1 VSILI
6 DVAARGDV
14 VQERAHAVFTISK
27 ISFCTK
33 PTVISSFST
42 SAAFQL
48 KPTVSRSLMQ
58 APALY
63 VGRNY
68 FSGTELKKYRG
79 KDFLPTPTCHFLGG
93 EGRKTQPRTPKMIR
107 QGIILQR
114 FCPPISMG
122 RAAVPPTDGA
132 ADPYGPEQGP
142 RGWVW
147 WRDGW
152 FACLG
157 RQKETHQKN
166 REPWCIGLRWPPFS
180 GNI

>member
-1 VSILI
+1 MAVG
-6 DVAARGDV
+6 GDV
-14 VQERAHAVFTISK
+14 VQKPAHAVFTISK

-79 KDFLPTPTCHFLGG
+79 KDFLPIPTCHFLGG
-93 EGRKTQPRTPKMIR
+93 EGRKTQPRIHQR
-107 QGIILQR
+107 HILQR
-114 FCPPISMG
+114 LCPPISMG
-122 RAAVPPTDGA
+122 RAAVPPTNGA
-132 ADPYGPEQGP
+132 ADLYGPAQGA
-142 RGWVW
+142 RGWAW
-147 WRDGW
+147 WRNGW
-152 FACLG
+152 FACLR

-166 REPWCIGLRWPPFS
+166 REPWCIGLRWPPLS
-180 GNI
+180 GKT